1 MSDDES
7 PRGGGTERSELD
19 GSDAD
24 ERAEHPAS
32 GTIRT
37 LRDQLDHLER
47 MLGPEVRAAEQV
59 PRHLEPSWRR
69 AHEPEGRLAVSLAV
83 LVAIALQ
90 VVLPARLE
98 VHPPWLLPALEGVLF
113 VGLIAANP
121 RRIERSS
128 PLLRTASM
136 ALIAVISAANAWSM
150 AELIHGIITGSS
162 GTSNAASLIGSGGAI
177 YITNIIV
184 FGLWYWEVDRGGPV
198 ARANGTRRDP
208 DFMFVQMDKVQLAPP
223 DWKPTFLDYLWLSFT
238 AATAFSPTDTMPL
251 SRPAKAMM
259 AIQAAVSLLTIGL
272 VIARAVNIFK

>member
-1 MSDDES
+1 MADDEH
-7 PRGGGTERSELD
+7 PPGGAVESSDLD
-19 GSDAD
+19 GAD
-24 ERAEHPAS
+24 TEQMGHPVS
-32 GTIRT
+32 STIRT

-47 MLGPEVRAAEQV
+47 MLGPEVRAAERV
-59 PRHLEPSWRR
+59 PRYIEPAWRR
-69 AHEPEGRLAVSLAV
+69 GHEPEGRLAVSVAV
-83 LVAIALQ
+83 LVAVALQ

-98 VHPPWLLPALEGVLF
+98 VHPSWLLPALEGVLF
-113 VGLIAANP
+113 VGLFAANP

-136 ALIAVISAANAWSM
+136 ALIAIISAANAWSM

-162 GTSNAASLIGSGGAI
+162 ATSNAASLIGSGAAI
-177 YITNIIV
+177 YLTNIIV

-198 ARANGTRRDP
+198 ARANGTRRNP
-208 DFMFVQMDKVQLAPP
+208 DFMFVQMDKTQLAPP
-223 DWKPTFLDYLWLSFT
+223 DWRPEFFDYLWLSFT

-259 AIQAAVSLLTIGL
+259 AVQAAVSLLTIGL